1 MGRLMV
7 MVMVMVIEMGLGR
20 ETGLFSYLVGAP
32 GGGIWVYLL
41 GGLEKDVGK
50 QNWEKENVRQRESV
64 ALIESPWGECA
75 VLMGSAVVEWEA
87 NKEFIGL
94 H

>member
-1 MGRLMV
+1 MGRLV
-7 MVMVMVIEMGLGR
+7 VMVMVIEMGLGR
-20 ETGLFSYLVGAP
+20 ETGLFSYLVG
-32 GGGIWVYLL
+32 GEE
-41 GGLEKDVGK
+41 GGLGLLIGGFEKDVGK
-50 QNWEKENVRQRESV
+50 QYWEKEDVRQRESV
-64 ALIESPWGECA
+64 ALMESPWGECA